1 MEQNKEMTAQ
11 ESLSIITETMN
22 NNRKEIIRSSG
33 KYFVIWGIL
42 LTVFSLLVY
51 LLWKTTGK
59 AAWNNLWFAL
69 PAIGFP
75 LSRWIKSKDGASHA
89 ESFISRIN
97 GGTWGTFCVF
107 ACSVALFHLIFSF
120 INTNPIGAIAV
131 GTSLSA
137 QIILLFGM
145 AEAISGVVL
154 KNWTIKIAGF
164 LTGIGGLALYYGIGL
179 SEEQMFLFT
188 FAGVVLAAT
197 GLIVKHQYK

>member
-1 MEQNKEMTAQ
+1 MKVADDKAQ
-11 ESLSIITETMN
+11 YTDPDQVVEFVEKTKCDSL
-22 NNRKEIIRSSG
+22 
-33 KYFVIWGIL
+33 
-42 LTVFSLLVY
+42 
-51 LLWKTTGK
+51 
-59 AAWNNLWFAL
+59 
-69 PAIGFP
+69 
-75 LSRWIKSKDGASHA
+75 
-89 ESFISRIN
+89 
-97 GGTWGTFCVF
+97 
-107 ACSVALFHLIFSF
+107 
-120 INTNPIGAIAV
+120 AIAV